1 VTSNINYTSI
11 DENFPY
17 PGQDNDTQTFRDN
30 FDTIKQS
37 LSTAKDEITDLQDNT
52 AKVNNDND
60 FGLNIIQNAV
70 LQNNREQ
77 KWDSGLSTESPTT
90 VDYENGSYQ
99 IYNLGADITMD
110 FLNFPGDPVFTA
122 ETTPIGAGK
131 VTLEIYGNG
140 GASTLATAIEMGN
153 SYKITSLGTSDFTTL
168 GAGTNTIGTIFTA
181 DADGGVSSGTGTAT
195 LIRKLNFQ
203 VSGTTVIKKD
213 PNFPAVIA
221 IEQQD
226 DPIFIEVWR
235 HDVGTIF
242 MRYLGLF
249 SE

>member
-1 VTSNINYTSI
+1 
-11 DENFPY
+11 
-17 PGQDNDTQTFRDN
+17 
-30 FDTIKQS
+30 
-37 LSTAKDEITDLQDNT
+37 
-52 AKVNNDND
+52 
-60 FGLNIIQNAV
+60 
-70 LQNNREQ
+70 
-77 KWDSGLSTESPTT
+77 
-90 VDYENGSYQ
+90 
-99 IYNLGADITMD
+99 
-110 FLNFPGDPVFTA
+110 
-122 ETTPIGAGK
+122 
-131 VTLEIYGNG
+131 
-140 GASTLATAIEMGN
+140 MGN

>member
-1 VTSNINYTSI
+1 VTSAINYISI

-37 LSTAKDEITDLQDNT
+37 LSTAKDEITDLQDNS
-52 AKVNNDND
+52 AKLNNDND
-60 FGLNIIQNAV
+60 FSLNIIQNAV
-70 LQNNREQ
+70 LQNNRDQ
-77 KWDSGLSTESPTT
+77 KFDGGLVTASPTT
-90 VDYENGSYQ
+90 VDYENGPYQ
-99 IYNLGADITMD
+99 IYNLGADVTMD

-122 ETTPIGAGK
+122 ETTPIGVGK

-140 GASTLATAIEMGN
+140 GASTLATAIEMDN
-153 SYKITSLGTSDFTTL
+153 TYRITSLGTSDFTDL
-168 GAGTNTIGTIFTA
+168 GAATNTVGTLFTA
-181 DADGGVSSGTGTAT
+181 TADGSGTSGTGTAT
-195 LIRKLNFQ
+195 LVRKLNFQ
-203 VSGTTVIKKD
+203 VSGSTVIKKD
-213 PNFPAVIA
+213 ANFPSTITV
-221 IEQQD
+221 EQAD

-235 HDVGTIF
+235 HSSSVIF